1 LAGILLNPSLVKRGK
16 GRFDGNIFLQK
27 IPLYP
32 PFPKGEDIKRD
43 SGQAGMTIFKV

>member
-1 LAGILLNPSLVKRGK
+1 MEN
-16 GRFDGNIFLQK
+16 RFIQE

-43 SGQAGMTIFKV
+43 SGQAGMTGLKIANYF